1 MPASTQK
8 PESLSAF
15 GEKAHP
21 PTAALLHRCLG
32 PAASAW
38 VALAAHVER
47 SFGPTTEQWNFAGA
61 KYGWSLR
68 LKQKERVVLYLIP
81 QTGRFLVGIVLGARA
96 VAAAQDAELPAA
108 VLEAL
113 AAAPRYAEGTGLRL
127 PVSAANELPAVQK
140 LVALKMAPR

>member
-15 GEKAHP
+15 GDKAHP
-21 PTAALLHRCLG
+21 PTEAELHRGLG
-32 PAASAW
+32 RAKSAW

-47 SFGPTTEQWNFAGA
+47 SYGPTVEQWNFAGA

-68 LKQKERVVLYLIP
+68 LKQKERVLLYLIP
-81 QTGRFLVGIVLGARA
+81 QAGRFLVGIVLGAKA

-127 PVSAANELPAVQK
+127 PVSAARELPPIQK